1 MLSRVTIEGIS
12 FPKLYIAENMNDV
25 RIAKENGLPFVR
37 WTQGNDALVKAI
49 LLPTLKKM
57 FPDIRWSKLFN
68 IRPFRTKITIYEH
81 CDEDVEPDYTVE
93 PEIDEKDYEFDEKD
107 EQQDTNL
114 FDQKPDEEICEEE
127 SDITTGTRLF
137 DNKGGEVIEK
147 KLSIEQYAGDLS
159 AYVNIEVIQSLHL
172 MPQFIGDILDC
183 VRVNLVSANKWSEG
197 YNKKL
202 GATVGNFNRSS
213 QLPNLIILDVS
224 ASIPRGI
231 SATMLALID
240 TLRTQCNAELI
251 ITSTCSKYYGL
262 NDKLPT
268 PQKLRD
274 TFGYGNES
282 GMFID
287 ILNTRVA
294 GRHFGHVFSFGDY
307 DMPSYESLRC
317 ENTKVEKV
325 HHFHTNK
332 LDQTGYAKWCK
343 MVDPDVEEEFDVDW
357 CSIIRR

>member
-1 MLSRVTIEGIS
+1 MLSRVTIEGIE
-12 FPKLYIAENMNDV
+12 FPKLYIAENMNDA

-57 FPDIRWSKLFN
+57 FPDIKWSKLFN
-68 IRPFRTKITIYEH
+68 IRPFKTKITIYER
-81 CDEDVEPDYTVE
+81 CDEDVEPDYTME
-93 PEIDEKDYEFDEKD
+93 PEFDEKDYEFDEED

-114 FDQKPDEEICEEE
+114 FDQELDEEICEEE

-137 DNKGGEVIEK
+137 DKRGDEVIEK

-172 MPQFIGDILDC
+172 MPQFIGNILDC

-224 ASIPRGI
+224 GSVPRGI

-251 ITSTCSKYYGL
+251 ITSTRSRYYGL

-274 TFGYGNES
+274 MFGYGNES
-282 GMFID
+282 NMFID
-287 ILNTRVA
+287 ILNTKVA

-307 DMPSYESLRC
+307 DTPSYKGLRC

-325 HHFHTNK
+325 HYFHTTE
-332 LDQTGYAKWCK
+332 LDPTGYAKWCK
-343 MVDPDVEEEFDVDW
+343 MVDQDAQEEFDNDW
-357 CSIIRR
+357 CSVIRR

>member
-1 MLSRVTIEGIS
+1 MLSRVTIEGVN

-25 RIAKENGLPFVR
+25 RIAKDNGLPFVR

-57 FPDIRWSKLFN
+57 FPDIKWSKLFN
-68 IRPFRTKITIYEH
+68 IKPFKTKITIYEH
-81 CDEDVEPDYTVE
+81 YDEDVEPDYTME
-93 PEIDEKDYEFDEKD
+93 PEFDEEDYESDDED

-114 FDQKPDEEICEEE
+114 SDQKPDEEICEEE

-137 DNKGGEVIEK
+137 DNRGDVVVEK

-224 ASIPRGI
+224 ESIPRGI

-268 PQKLRD
+268 PQELRD

-307 DMPSYESLRC
+307 DTPSYGRLRC
-317 ENTKVEKV
+317 ENTKIEKV
-325 HHFHTNK
+325 HHFHTIK
-332 LDQTGYAKWCK
+332 LYSTGYAKWCK
-343 MVDPDVEEEFDVDW
+343 MVDPNVQEEFDNHW
-357 CSIIRR
+357 CSVIRR

>member
-1 MLSRVTIEGIS
+1 MLSRVTIEGIN

-25 RIAKENGLPFVR
+25 RIAKDNGLPFVR

-57 FPDIRWSKLFN
+57 FPDIKWNKLFN
-68 IRPFRTKITIYEH
+68 IKPFKTKITIYEH
-81 CDEDVEPDYTVE
+81 CDEKVEPDYTVE
-93 PEIDEKDYEFDEKD
+93 PEFDEEESEFD
-107 EQQDTNL
+107 
-114 FDQKPDEEICEEE
+114 EEE

-137 DNKGGEVIEK
+137 DNRGDVVVEK
-147 KLSIEQYAGDLS
+147 KLSIERYAGDLS

-307 DMPSYESLRC
+307 DTPSYRYLRC
-317 ENTKVEKV
+317 ENTKIEKV
-325 HHFHTNK
+325 HHFHTTK
-332 LDQTGYAKWCK
+332 LDSTGYAEWCK
-343 MVDPDVEEEFDVDW
+343 MVYPDVQEEFDNDW
-357 CSIIRR
+357 CSVIRR

>member
-57 FPDIRWSKLFN
+57 FPDIKWSKLFN
-68 IRPFRTKITIYEH
+68 IKPFKTNITIYEH
-81 CDEDVEPDYTVE
+81 CDEDVEPDYTME
-93 PEIDEKDYEFDEKD
+93 PELDEEGYEFDVYVE
-107 EQQDTNL
+107 EQNPNV
-114 FDQKPDEEICEEE
+114 FDQDSDEKICEEE

-137 DNKGGEVIEK
+137 DNRGNVVIEK

-282 GMFID
+282 DMFID
-287 ILNTRVA
+287 ILNTKVA

-307 DMPSYESLRC
+307 DTPSYRFLRC
-317 ENTKVEKV
+317 ENTKIEKV
-325 HHFHTNK
+325 HHFHTIK
-332 LDQTGYAKWCK
+332 LDSTGYAKWCK
-343 MVDPDVEEEFDVDW
+343 MVDPDVQEEFDNDW
-357 CSIIRR
+357 CSVIRR

>member
-1 MLSRVTIEGIS
+1 MLSRVTIEGIN

-57 FPDIRWSKLFN
+57 FPDIKWNKLFN
-68 IRPFRTKITIYEH
+68 IRPFKTKITIYEH
-81 CDEDVEPDYTVE
+81 CDEEVEPDYTME
-93 PEIDEKDYEFDEKD
+93 PEFDEEDYESDEED

-114 FDQKPDEEICEEE
+114 SDQEPDEEIYEEE
-127 SDITTGTRLF
+127 SDITTGARLF
-137 DNKGGEVIEK
+137 DNKGDEVIEK

-240 TLRTQCNAELI
+240 TLRTQCNADLI

-268 PQKLRD
+268 PQNLRD

-282 GMFID
+282 EMFID

-307 DMPSYESLRC
+307 DMPSYEWLRC
-317 ENTKVEKV
+317 ENTKIEKV
-325 HHFHTNK
+325 HHFHTIK
-332 LDQTGYAKWCK
+332 LDSTGYAKWCK
-343 MVDPDVEEEFDVDW
+343 MVDPDVQEEFDNDW
-357 CSIIRR
+357 CSVIRR

>member
-57 FPDIRWSKLFN
+57 FPDIKWSKLFN
-68 IRPFRTKITIYEH
+68 IKPFKTKITIYEH
-81 CDEDVEPDYTVE
+81 CDEDVEPDYTME
-93 PEIDEKDYEFDEKD
+93 PELDEEGYEFDVYVE
-107 EQQDTNL
+107 EQNPNV
-114 FDQKPDEEICEEE
+114 FDQDSDEKICEEE

-137 DNKGGEVIEK
+137 DNRGNVVIEK

-282 GMFID
+282 DMFID
-287 ILNTRVA
+287 ILNTKVA

-307 DMPSYESLRC
+307 DTPSYRFLRC
-317 ENTKVEKV
+317 ENTKIEKV
-325 HHFHTNK
+325 HHFHTIK
-332 LDQTGYAKWCK
+332 LDSTGYAKWCK
-343 MVDPDVEEEFDVDW
+343 MVDPDVQEEFDNDW
-357 CSIIRR
+357 CSVIRR

>member
-1 MLSRVTIEGIS
+1 MLSRVTIEGIN

-25 RIAKENGLPFVR
+25 RIAMENGLPFVR
-37 WTQGNDALVKAI
+37 WTQGNDALVRAI

-57 FPDIRWSKLFN
+57 FPGIKWYKLFN
-68 IRPFRTKITIYEH
+68 IRPFKTKITIYEH
-81 CDEDVEPDYTVE
+81 CAEDIEPDYAATSEFVEEDETVQAVDT
-93 PEIDEKDYEFDEKD
+93 EISD
-107 EQQDTNL
+107 QD
-114 FDQKPDEEICEEE
+114 PSEEICEEG

-137 DNKGGEVIEK
+137 DNRGNMVIEK

-159 AYVNIEVIQSLHL
+159 AYVNLEVIQSLHL

-183 VRVNLVSANKWSEG
+183 VRINLVSANKWSEG

-251 ITSTCSKYYGL
+251 ITSTCSKYYGM
-262 NDKLPT
+262 NDKLPS
-268 PQKLRD
+268 PQELRD
-274 TFGYGNES
+274 MFGYGNES
-282 GMFID
+282 SMFID
-287 ILNTRVA
+287 ILNNKVA
-294 GRHFGHVFSFGDY
+294 GRNFGHVFSFGDY
-307 DMPSYESLRC
+307 DTPSYERLRC

-325 HHFHTNK
+325 HHFHAYAS
-332 LDQTGYAKWCK
+332 DSTGYAKWCR
-343 MVDPDVEEEFDVDW
+343 MIDPNVQEEFDNDW
-357 CSIIRR
+357 CSIIRS

>member
-1 MLSRVTIEGIS
+1 MLSRVTIEGIN

-25 RIAKENGLPFVR
+25 RIAKDNGLPFVR

-57 FPDIRWSKLFN
+57 FPDIKWNKLFN
-68 IRPFRTKITIYEH
+68 IKPFKTKITIYEH
-81 CDEDVEPDYTVE
+81 CDEKVEPDYTVE
-93 PEIDEKDYEFDEKD
+93 PEFDEEESEFDEED
-107 EQQDTNL
+107 EQQDTDLFNL
-114 FDQKPDEEICEEE
+114 DLDDEICEEE

-137 DNKGGEVIEK
+137 DNRGDVVVEK

-268 PQKLRD
+268 PQELRD

-307 DMPSYESLRC
+307 DTPSYGWLRC
-317 ENTKVEKV
+317 ENTKIEKV
-325 HHFHTNK
+325 HHFHTTE
-332 LDQTGYAKWCK
+332 LDSTGYAKWCK
-343 MVDPDVEEEFDVDW
+343 MVDPNVQEEFDNDW
-357 CSIIRR
+357 CSVIRR

>member
-1 MLSRVTIEGIS
+1 MLSRVTIEGIN

-25 RIAKENGLPFVR
+25 RIAKDNGLPFVR

-57 FPDIRWSKLFN
+57 FPDIKWNKLFN
-68 IRPFRTKITIYEH
+68 IKPFKTKITIYEH
-81 CDEDVEPDYTVE
+81 CDEKVEPDYTVE
-93 PEIDEKDYEFDEKD
+93 PEFDEEESEFD
-107 EQQDTNL
+107 
-114 FDQKPDEEICEEE
+114 EEE

-137 DNKGGEVIEK
+137 DNRGDVVVEK
-147 KLSIEQYAGDLS
+147 KLSIERYAGDLS

-282 GMFID
+282 EMFID

-307 DMPSYESLRC
+307 DTPSYGWLRC
-317 ENTKVEKV
+317 ENTKIEKV
-325 HHFHTNK
+325 HHFHTTE
-332 LDQTGYAKWCK
+332 LDSTGYAKWCK
-343 MVDPDVEEEFDVDW
+343 MVDPNVQEEFDNDW
-357 CSIIRR
+357 CSVIRR

>member
-1 MLSRVTIEGIS
+1 MLSRVTIEGIN

-25 RIAKENGLPFVR
+25 RIAKDNGLPFVR

-57 FPDIRWSKLFN
+57 FPDIKWNKLFN
-68 IRPFRTKITIYEH
+68 IKPFKTKITIYEH
-81 CDEDVEPDYTVE
+81 CDEKVEPDYTVE
-93 PEIDEKDYEFDEKD
+93 PEFDEEESEFD
-107 EQQDTNL
+107 
-114 FDQKPDEEICEEE
+114 EEE

-137 DNKGGEVIEK
+137 DNRGDVVVEK
-147 KLSIEQYAGDLS
+147 KLSIERYAGDLS

-282 GMFID
+282 EMFID

-307 DMPSYESLRC
+307 DTPSYGWLRC
-317 ENTKVEKV
+317 ENTKIEKV
-325 HHFHTNK
+325 HHFHTTE
-332 LDQTGYAKWCK
+332 LDSTGYAKWCK
-343 MVDPDVEEEFDVDW
+343 MVDPNVQEEFDNNW
-357 CSIIRR
+357 CSVIRR